1 MGSTGGAGEPRQP
14 ALLAS
19 SLMARTARAFVLASG
34 ERYASLVINLV
45 ATAILSRLLT
55 PAEFGLVA
63 IGFAAAALMEGI
75 REFSAANYLV
85 QAQELT
91 RDALRTVFTINIAL
105 MLVSAGLLF
114 VFAGPLAELYGL
126 PALTDFLR
134 VLALGL
140 VLSPTAAPTSALLT
154 RELAFAR
161 KGAAVL
167 AVTLLNATA
176 SILFALQG
184 LSHMSFA
191 WAYVLSNAFST
202 LLYPLLLNERSMY
215 GFSIRSWRV
224 VLRFGAFGGAARLIN
239 MISENAAYLIMGRYL
254 TPSGIGLIY
263 RAGMVATF
271 PDRVL
276 LGGVGAI
283 ALPLFSHATRSGMPI
298 GSAYVRGVEIITGVH
313 WSALAA
319 ICVLAHPIV
328 LLLLGPQWV
337 EAALYVRLITV
348 AAAFT
353 GLSYL
358 VYPLLTASGAIH
370 YTTALAL
377 FSMVL
382 TLTGIV
388 IAAPYGPVPMLV
400 GLWAS
405 GLANALGAVWLA
417 WRVAPFGRVDLA
429 SRLGRSALVAVGAAI
444 GPLALVASQG
454 WRFELSFAAGAG
466 GLLLSGIGWLAALK
480 ATNHAVLAEAL
491 RLFNRTRTYFG
502 G

>member
-1 MGSTGGAGEPRQP
+1 
-14 ALLAS
+14 
-19 SLMARTARAFVLASG
+19 MARTARAFVLASG

-63 IGFAAAALMEGI
+63 IGFATAALMESI

-91 RDALRTVFTINIAL
+91 RDALRTVFTINIGL

-114 VFAGPLAELYGL
+114 VFAEPLAELYHL

-140 VLSPTAAPTSALLT
+140 LLSPTAAPVSALLT

-161 KGAAVL
+161 KGSAVV
-167 AVTLLNATA
+167 AVALLNATA

-215 GFSIRSWRV
+215 GFSIRSWRT
-224 VLRFGAFGGAARLIN
+224 VLRFGAFGGGARLIN
-239 MISENAAYLIMGRYL
+239 IISENAAYLIMGRHL
-254 TPSGIGLIY
+254 TPGGIGLIY
-263 RAGMVATF
+263 RAGMIASF

-276 LGGVGAI
+276 LGGVGAV
-283 ALPLFSHATRSGMPI
+283 ALPLFSHAARTGIPM

-313 WSALAA
+313 WPALVA

-370 YTTALAL
+370 QTTALA
-377 FSMVL
+377 FFNMVV
-382 TLTGIV
+382 TLTGITV
-388 IAAPYGPVPMLV
+388 AAPYGPVPMLAS
-400 GLWAS
+400 LWVS
-405 GLANALGAVWLA
+405 GLVNAVAAVWLA
-417 WRVAPFGRVDLA
+417 WRVAPFAPADFA
-429 SRLGRSALVAVGAAI
+429 SRLVRSALVAFGAAI
-444 GPLALVASQG
+444 GPLALVAAQG
-454 WRFELSFAAGAG
+454 WRFDISFAVGAGA
-466 GLLLSGIGWLAALK
+466 LVLSGIGWLAALK
-480 ATNHAVLAEAL
+480 ATNHPVLGEAIGL
-491 RLFNRTRTYFG
+491 ISRTRAYFVG
-502 G
+502 H